1 MSKPTLYALLANEK
15 VLERNRGDKINESR
29 FLTAL
34 SEHFDIYYNN
44 VYFKGGGELF
54 GSHDVAVAPPLRKY
68 DLYYVRSNPEV
79 FAKCGSPR
87 IAMGVPYQES
97 VFSTADALLVTTGI
111 WGELLKSYN
120 TSQAARDKIG
130 YLYTGDS
137 SLEMPK
143 HVINIS
149 QSADLS
155 FFTPDARKVN
165 HYKNVFSRGF
175 VCGYY
180 GRLSEESMPVIAQ
193 EGVEL
198 ARKVCP
204 EVVMVYA
211 GKIRGKMEIADG
223 LYVGEI
229 PYTEMPSVLGATDV
243 VFSNEEIE
251 SEFLG
256 SGKVIDAMLA
266 GVPILCPKNRV
277 RIEQLGDEYPLF
289 YSTPSDVCRLI
300 LKVREDVG
308 FRKEV
313 AAYLFERSK
322 LFLPDAIG
330 TKFYS
335 EYQKLKS
342 MVECG

>member
-1 MSKPTLYALLANEK
+1 MSKPTLYALLANEN

-34 SEHFDIYYNN
+34 SNYFDVYYNN
-44 VYFKGGGELF
+44 VRFNTGDPVF
-54 GSHDVAVAPPLRKY
+54 GSRDVAVAAPARDY

-79 FAKCGSPR
+79 FAECKSPR
-87 IAMGVPYQES
+87 IAMGVPYQEA
-97 VFSTADALLVTTGI
+97 VFSTADAILVTTGV
-111 WGELLKSYN
+111 WGELLKQYN
-120 TSQAARDKIG
+120 ASQAAREKIG

-137 SLEMPK
+137 PLDIPE

-149 QSADLS
+149 QSADLAFS
-155 FFTPDARKVN
+155 TSDSRKVS
-165 HYKNVFSRGF
+165 HYKNMFSRGF

-180 GRLSEESMPVIAQ
+180 GRLSEESMPSIAR

-198 ARKVCP
+198 ARKSCP

-211 GKIRGKMEIADG
+211 GRIRGKMEIADG

-229 PYTEMPSVLGATDV
+229 PYSDMPSVLGATDI

-266 GVPILCPKNRV
+266 GVPILCPKNQV
-277 RIEQLGDEYPLF
+277 RIEQLGEEYPLY
-289 YSTPSDVCRLI
+289 YSTPSDVSRLI
-300 LKVREDVG
+300 LKVREDAE
-308 FRKEV
+308 FRGEI
-313 AAYLFERSK
+313 ALYLLQRSK
-322 LFLPDAIG
+322 LFLPNAIG
-330 TKFYS
+330 SKFYS
-335 EYQKLKS
+335 EYLKLKS
-342 MVECG
+342 IIERS